1 MTDPHAVCRYY
12 DGSGALLYVGMTT
25 DPCGALCRA
34 IKRAPW
40 GHEIAGHAVEW
51 HADRAA
57 ALAARAAAVK
67 AGAPRHNRGPSI
79 REAQC
84 RACAEA
90 GMTVAEAARELGVT
104 YNAVYRIAREHSLS
118 FRPGR
123 LPNGFVARR
132 AVEMRAAGWT
142 PAEIARSLGTSRGS
156 VKSALYRARAVR
168 AEAAG

>member
-1 MTDPHAVCRYY
+1 
-12 DGSGALLYVGMTT
+12 
-25 DPCGALCRA
+25 
-34 IKRAPW
+34 
-40 GHEIAGHAVEW
+40 
-51 HADRAA
+51 
-57 ALAARAAAVK
+57 
-67 AGAPRHNRGPSI
+67 
-79 REAQC
+79 
-84 RACAEA
+84 
-90 GMTVAEAARELGVT
+90 MTVAEAARELGVT

-156 VKSALYRARAVR
+156 VKSALNRARAVR